1 MTISSIVMFGIFS
14 AMLLIF
20 SCIIL
25 QAPELYP
32 EFELKRSSYTHS
44 ELILKDKLVLRNRY

>member
-1 MTISSIVMFGIFS
+1 MTISSIVMSGIFS

-25 QAPELYP
+25 QAPKLYP
-32 EFELKRSSYTHS
+32 EFELKRTDYTHS
-44 ELILKDKLVLRNRY
+44 EVMLKDQLVLRDRY

>member
-25 QAPELYP
+25 QAPKLYP
-32 EFELKRSSYTHS
+32 EFELKRTNYTHS
-44 ELILKDKLVLRNRY
+44 EVMLKDKLVLRDRY